1 MSCNKC
7 DFHFQNKVANIVFS
21 GGSGV
26 DDLIKL
32 KQVTNGN
39 FIVKHPLTK
48 ICDQEVT
55 QIAAEYSC
63 TE

>member
-32 KQVTNGN
+32 KQVTNGY
-39 FIVKHPLTK
+39 FIVKHTLTK
-48 ICDQEVT
+48 KCD
-55 QIAAEYSC
+55 
-63 TE
+63 